1 MGFEFYLPVE
11 VYFGNGVLSR
21 AGEIGR
27 RFGFRTLVVTG
38 RESAKRSGAL
48 DRLVNSLRAAGVE
61 EVFLYDAVR
70 PNPTDQMVN
79 EGADL
84 AVRKRIDFIVGL
96 GGGSVLDTAKAI
108 SLVSSNE
115 GSAWDYVR
123 YPEGSRLVPYLS
135 RPVICVPTTAG
146 TGSEV
151 NRFSVI
157 TNPLRREKLV
167 ISHSLNYPKAAL
179 VDPELTL
186 SMDPELTAVT
196 GFDALIHALEALT
209 NKRSNPIAESFAV
222 QAIEI
227 IARWLPT
234 ALEEPENL
242 KAREMMSYA
251 SLLAGIALDQLG
263 VALIHALEHPVS
275 AHYPQIAHGKGL
287 APLAVPVTEF
297 NLRGNP
303 EGYALFARLMGYRE
317 RASDA
322 VRALE
327 DMVEKLRLP
336 LSLKELGVEESLL
349 GRLAEDACR
358 LSGRSVEV
366 NPVKPSP
373 EDIEKLYRKAYFP

>member
-1 MGFEFYLPVE
+1 
-11 VYFGNGVLSR
+11 
-21 AGEIGR
+21 
-27 RFGFRTLVVTG
+27 
-38 RESAKRSGAL
+38 
-48 DRLVNSLRAAGVE
+48 
-61 EVFLYDAVR
+61 
-70 PNPTDQMVN
+70 
-79 EGADL
+79 
-84 AVRKRIDFIVGL
+84 
-96 GGGSVLDTAKAI
+96 
-108 SLVSSNE
+108 
-115 GSAWDYVR
+115 
-123 YPEGSRLVPYLS
+123 
-135 RPVICVPTTAG
+135 
-146 TGSEV
+146 
-151 NRFSVI
+151 
-157 TNPLRREKLV
+157 
-167 ISHSLNYPKAAL
+167 

-242 KAREMMSYA
+242 K
-251 SLLAGIALDQLG
+251 
-263 VALIHALEHPVS
+263 HPVS

-336 LSLKELGVEESLL
+336 L